1 MKDKIYIF
9 VDKRKWRRMLM
20 SFLGKHIYNEFSSFR
35 PCDYYLVAAHTWRRV
50 TQRKDSW
57 NYKN

>member
-35 PCDYYLVAAHTWRRV
+35 PCDYYLVAAHTLEESDTEKR
-50 TQRKDSW
+50 QLEL
-57 NYKN
+57 